1 MRNDLLV
8 SDENKAINALIHDLK
23 NNLMSIKGYLYILN
37 RQTTDEKTVADI
49 RKKID
54 IAISAVAKQAD
65 EIGKL
70 VTKLR

>member
-1 MRNDLLV
+1 
-8 SDENKAINALIHDLK
+8 
-23 NNLMSIKGYLYILN
+23 
-37 RQTTDEKTVADI
+37 VADI